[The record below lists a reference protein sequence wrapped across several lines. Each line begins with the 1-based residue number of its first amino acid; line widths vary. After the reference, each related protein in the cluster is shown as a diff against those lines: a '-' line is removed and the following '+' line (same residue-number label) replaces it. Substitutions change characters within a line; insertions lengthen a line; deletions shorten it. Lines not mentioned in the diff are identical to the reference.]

1 MSAAPRSS
9 CRMARIILPGSLW
22 RGLRPSGQGFLLP
35 LKATR
40 GWVLS
45 SGITQL
51 KFGQTALQWAAADP
65 AGSSSST
72 TSRLFGC
79 GWCSCRPLAG
89 CLAALC
95 QTQTF
100 QTQEI
105 RLSVPCVHA
114 VGVLHASHMTTDC
127 RVPGSATLML
137 MKNSIYKSN
146 TSCCCCCRLNSGPV
160 CGKKSNIACF
170 YFKLQ
175 QTWRSFGKDL
185 TWMLFLIGKSDHRD
199 KHTHTSC
206 I

>member
-1 MSAAPRSS
+1 
-9 CRMARIILPGSLW
+9 MAKIILPGSLW

-72 TSRLFGC
+72 TSRLFSC
-79 GWCSCRPLAG
+79 GWCCCRPLAR
-89 CLAALC
+89 CLPALC

-105 RLSVPCVHA
+105 RLSVLCVHA
-114 VGVLHASHMTTDC
+114 VGVLHAVHMTTDC

-137 MKNSIYKSN
+137 MRNSIYKSN
-146 TSCCCCCRLNSGPV
+146 TSCCCCRLNSGPV
-160 CGKKSNIACF
+160 CGKKSNIDCF
-170 YFKLQ
+170 FSFFQATTNLEKL
-175 QTWRSFGKDL
+175 WKRL
-185 TWMLFLIGKSDHRD
+185 LIAKSDH
-199 KHTHTSC
+199 
-206 I
+206 